1 LVYQNAVQEL
11 NIPQDRLG
19 VPTLIIGETVLV
31 GSGEIPEQLPGLIE
45 RGLASGGIAL
55 PQITGLADLA
65 AAAAPPPVTILT
77 ETPPV
82 VAPAAVD
89 ATAAPAAVV
98 PATPPPAAEVAPLA
112 APGWREMLRRDP
124 AGNTL
129 ALVVLVV
136 MLLSVIVVTLG
147 YITDAAYLRTAW
159 PAMLAKFIPTFA
171 VIGLGVALYLSY
183 VEVLGATA
191 VCGPVGD
198 CNSVQSSP
206 YAKLFGFLPVG
217 VLGALGYVGIFAAYF
232 MQQRG
237 PTAYRRFA
245 SLALWGMVWF
255 GLLFSIYL
263 TFLEPFVIGATCI
276 WCVTSAVVMTLLF
289 WASTPAALAALQ
301 PADDDPL
308 LT

>member
-1 LVYQNAVQEL
+1 
-11 NIPQDRLG
+11 
-19 VPTLIIGETVLV
+19 
-31 GSGEIPEQLPGLIE
+31 
-45 RGLASGGIAL
+45 
-55 PQITGLADLA
+55 
-65 AAAAPPPVTILT
+65 
-77 ETPPV
+77 
-82 VAPAAVD
+82 
-89 ATAAPAAVV
+89 
-98 PATPPPAAEVAPLA
+98 
-112 APGWREMLRRDP
+112 
-124 AGNTL
+124 
-129 ALVVLVV
+129 
-136 MLLSVIVVTLG
+136 
-147 YITDAAYLRTAW
+147 
-159 PAMLAKFIPTFA
+159 
-171 VIGLGVALYLSY
+171 
-183 VEVLGATA
+183 
-191 VCGPVGD
+191 
-198 CNSVQSSP
+198 
-206 YAKLFGFLPVG
+206 VG